1 MICQRCGRETT
12 SHTGSYFNT
21 QQICLDPCAERERE
35 HPMFEEARRVE
46 TEHCARGDF
55 NFPGIGL
62 PADLRKGN

>member
-1 MICQRCGRETT
+1 MICQRCGNE
-12 SHTGSYFNT
+12 SLASTGSYFNT
-21 QQICLDPCAERERE
+21 DQICLGCSEIERE
-35 HPMFEEARRVE
+35 HPQFEEARRVE